1 MKRASKHGPV
11 RTTYDS
17 PEMSEAIDWFIR
29 HGYRPYRVSAHQ
41 LKWRSLSYY
50 PSTGTVRPD
59 DAPSV
64 KVKGLA
70 ALEQAMCDILGEQT
84 LPLGMESMP
93 QDAIRSTTGR
103 TLEL

>member
-11 RTTYDS
+11 RTASDS
-17 PEMSEAIDWFIR
+17 PEMSEAIDWFVR
-29 HGYRPYRVSAHQ
+29 HGYRPYRVSTHQ

-59 DAPSV
+59 DKPSL
-64 KVKGLA
+64 KAKGLA
-70 ALEQAMCDILGEQT
+70 VLEQAMRDILGEQM

-93 QDAIRSTTGR
+93 QDAVRSTTGR

>member
-11 RTTYDS
+11 RTANDS

-29 HGYRPYRVSAHQ
+29 HGYRPYRVSTHQ
-41 LKWRSLSYY
+41 LKWRHLSYY

-59 DAPSV
+59 DTPSL
-64 KVKGLA
+64 KAKGIG
-70 ALEQAMCDILGEQT
+70 ALEQAMCGILGEQT

-93 QDAIRSTTGR
+93 QDAIRSTTDR

>member
-11 RTTYDS
+11 RSAYDS
-17 PEMSEAIDWFIR
+17 PEMSEAIDWFVC

-59 DAPSV
+59 DKPSL
-64 KVKGLA
+64 KAKGLA
-70 ALEQAMCDILGEQT
+70 ALEQAMCDFLGEQT
-84 LPLGMESMP
+84 LPLGIESMP
-93 QDAIRSTTGR
+93 LDAIRSTTDS